1 MDGFSHPLKYQWP
14 MFKIHDYHQAWH
26 LVQSS
31 PWMGHPCTEL
41 CQFRVSKIVIVGR
54 PTLLFVQWRCFMFFS
69 IGITSRLMSHPC
81 RWCSSCLIPQV
92 PGVRRAQLDSTD
104 MNALKNGHSVPFNQL
119 LGSPGKLGCAHILT
133 APAKNWGGRIIRMRR
148 RLPNPLVKLSD

>member
-1 MDGFSHPLKYQWP
+1 

-31 PWMGHPCTEL
+31 PWMRHLCAEL
-41 CQFRVSKIVIVGR
+41 CQFRVSKIVIIR
-54 PTLLFVQWRCFMFFS
+54 FFS
-69 IGITSRLMSHPC
+69 FNNVVSCFFHRRVQSWLGITSRLMSHPC

-133 APAKNWGGRIIRMRR
+133 APAKNWGGRIIRRRR
-148 RLPNPLVKLSD
+148 RLPNPWVKLSD